1 MPTARAQAAKQQK
14 AALNIGTAASKG
26 GGTGSAKQNTGS
38 PHKAAKKQGTS
49 ASSGAGIGSPSPSK
63 RPPPKDRSP
72 AIGET
77 GSPTLKKKKKTK
89 PDSAVF
95 ATVTPIVLS
104 DTTGEKESAAG
115 EDESCN
121 AGKVIVGKD
130 DEGDDDAGTKIAGE
144 NDGGK
149 DDAGQAAAGTDAA
162 GKADSGQ
169 DGAGNANISSP
180 DSDKVLNNPRKR
192 TISKTALD
200 GVSSPDSD
208 EDLNNPRKRTISK
221 TALDGVS
228 NASKSSGNS
237 YHFII
242 FI

>member
-1 MPTARAQAAKQQK
+1 MPPARAQAAKQQK

-26 GGTGSAKQNTGS
+26 GGTGSAQQNTGS
-38 PHKAAKKQGTS
+38 PKHKAAKKKGTS
-49 ASSGAGIGSPSPSK
+49 ASPGGGIGSPSPSK
-63 RPPPKDRSP
+63 RPPPRDRSP

-77 GSPTLKKKKKTK
+77 GPPTLKKKKKTK

-95 ATVTPIVLS
+95 ATVTPIVQS

-115 EDESCN
+115 EDESGD

-130 DEGDDDAGTKIAGE
+130 DEGDDDAGKEIAGE

-149 DDAGQAAAGTDAA
+149 DDA

-180 DSDKVLNNPRKR
+180 DSDDVLK
-192 TISKTALD
+192 
-200 GVSSPDSD
+200 
-208 EDLNNPRKRTISK
+208 NPRKRTISK

-228 NASKSSGNS
+228 NASKTSGNS